1 MFHERFSP
9 PAEHLADDQESG
21 EAVVVDPRARA
32 PYFAYA
38 AALDAMDQPDDLEEE
53 RHVD

>member
-1 MFHERFSP
+1 MINEQLSP
-9 PAEHLADDQESG
+9 PAEHLAGHAESG
-21 EAVVVDPRARA
+21 DEAVVDPRARA

-38 AALDAMDQPDDLEEE
+38 AALNAMDQPDDAEEE

>member
-1 MFHERFSP
+1 MINEQLSP
-9 PAEHLADDQESG
+9 PAEHLAGDQES
-21 EAVVVDPRARA
+21 APAPVLNPRARA

-38 AALDAMDQPDDLEEE
+38 AALDAMDRPDDAEEE

>member
-1 MFHERFSP
+1 MINEQLSP
-9 PAEHLADDQESG
+9 PAERLAGHEESG
-21 EAVVVDPRARA
+21 DAAAVDPRARA

-38 AALDAMDQPDDLEEE
+38 AALNAMDQRDEPEEE